1 MSRSLASCQGA
12 LLLVDSTQSVQAQTI
27 ANFHKAKKLGLSIIP
42 IVTKIDLPNAQ
53 PEETALAMGTTFG
66 VDPEDVIMT
75 SAKAGIGIDE
85 LLPAIIKRL
94 PSPKTYSKSP
104 DGPFYGRIVDSWFD
118 EHRGVVCLVQVV
130 GGTIREGNKISM
142 YASAILGDVGADPD
156 EFKKLEFSVQEV
168 GLLTPQSLRTGELR
182 TGQVGYVI
190 AGLRSTR
197 QARIGDTMFL
207 PEEWTKLHNSGS
219 KLQLEPLEGYEKAK
233 PMLFASI
240 YPVDSGEVDELF
252 ASVDRLLL
260 NDSSISVQ
268 REQSASLGSG
278 LRCGFLGFLH
288 MEVFNQRLRD
298 EFKMEIVM
306 TTPSVPYKFRFLDII
321 NKDTNEPKEEIIS
334 NVALFPDETRYNS
347 FEIHEP
353 MVKVTMVTPAQYY
366 GGMVDIIKDRRGES
380 IITSHL
386 DDGQVLIES
395 EIPWQ
400 EVVCD
405 MHDAVKHASAGFA
418 SFNYEDIG
426 YRLANLVKVQ
436 IAVNGDPCDA
446 LSFVSHRAK
455 AEASG
460 RKLALK
466 LREVLKRQQFE
477 IIIQAKVGSK
487 ILARERIAPY
497 RKDVLSRSGKVS
509 VTVYYH
515 RQEAYDPL
523 TCVVCLCDL
532 VDGGRWRHHS

>member
-1 MSRSLASCQGA
+1 MHFVGLIFVAVSRSLASCQGA

-27 ANFHKAKKLGLSIIP
+27 ANFHKAKKLGLNIIP
-42 IVTKIDLPNAQ
+42 VVTKIDLPNAQ

-66 VDPEDVIMT
+66 VDPEGVIMT

-85 LLPAIIKRL
+85 LLPAIIERL
-94 PSPKTYSKSP
+94 PSPVAFSKDST
-104 DGPFYGRIVDSWFD
+104 GPFYGRIVDSWFD
-118 EHRGVVCLVQVV
+118 EHRGVVCLVQAV
-130 GGTIREGNKISM
+130 GGKISEGNKISM
-142 YASAILGDVGADPD
+142 YASAILGDTHHNDGGGGD

-168 GLLTPQSLRTGELR
+168 GLLTPQALRTGELR
-182 TGQVGYVI
+182 AGQVGYVI

-207 PEEWTKLHNSGS
+207 PDEWQKLANAGS
-219 KLQLEPLEGYEKAK
+219 KLTLSPLEGYEKAK

-260 NDSSISVQ
+260 NDSSISIQ

-288 MEVFNQRLRD
+288 MEVFNQRLKD
-298 EFKMEIVM
+298 EFRMEIVM
-306 TTPSVPYKFRFLDII
+306 TTPSVPYKLRYLDLID
-321 NKDTNEPKEEIIS
+321 KDTNTQKEEIIS
-334 NVALFPDETRYNS
+334 NVALFPDESRYTN
-347 FEIHEP
+347 FEIFEP
-353 MVKVTMVTPAQYY
+353 MVRVTMVTPADYY
-366 GGMVDIIKDRRGES
+366 GNMVDIIKDRRGEN
-380 IITSHL
+380 ITTQHL
-386 DDGQVLIES
+386 DDGQIVIDS

-405 MHDAVKHASAGFA
+405 MHDAVKHSSAGFA
-418 SFNYEDIG
+418 SFNYEELG

-446 LSFVSHRAK
+446 LSFVAHRSK

-460 RKLALK
+460 RKLAIKLK
-466 LREVLKRQQFE
+466 EVLKRQQFE
-477 IIIQAKVGSK
+477 IVIQAKIGSK
-487 ILARERIAPY
+487 VLARERIAPY
-497 RKDVLSRSGKVS
+497 RKDVLSRSGKVDRKS
-509 VTVYYH
+509 VV
-515 RQEAYDPL
+515 
-523 TCVVCLCDL
+523 
-532 VDGGRWRHHS
+532 